1 MENTPQSTRIL
12 VSGGGIAGLALAYW
26 LRRYGFRPT
35 VVERTAALRGGG
47 QAVDLRGA
55 ARDVAERMGLMPA
68 IRSAHT
74 GTRGMAYVD
83 KRGRRLAYMD
93 TESFGDSGGAV
104 ADIEILRS
112 DLVRILF
119 AAAQD
124 GVEYLFDD
132 SVTALTETRDGV
144 EVAFERSA
152 PRVFD
157 LVVGADGTRS
167 NVRRLAFGPDDDRLT
182 DGGHY
187 LAIFATTTA
196 RDLDGWQE
204 MYAMPRR
211 LAGLYPTGGEA
222 RAMLFL
228 GSPVRDIDRRDLDEH
243 RRMFADAFAGEE
255 WEVPRLIEAMWR
267 APDLYVDRAAKVT
280 MDRWSSGRVV
290 LLGDASFAGSIG
302 MGTSMALVGAYVLAG
317 ELAGN
322 GDHRAAF
329 AAYEHALRDYVTAC
343 QKPLPGGERGFLP
356 PTRLEIWLRIQLLR
370 LMTRLPGKGLLT
382 GGLQDTANAVTLKD
396 YREHADAR

>member
-1 MENTPQSTRIL
+1 MEHTPEHTRIL

-35 VVERTAALRGGG
+35 VVERAAALRGGG

-55 ARDVAERMGLMPA
+55 ARDVAERMGLMPD

-83 KRGRRLAYMD
+83 RRGRRLAYMD
-93 TESFGDSGGAV
+93 TESFGDSGGAI

-112 DLVRILF
+112 DLVRILL

-132 SVTALTETRDGV
+132 SITALTETPDGV
-144 EVAFERSA
+144 EVGFERSA

-167 NVRRLAFGPDDDRLT
+167 NVRRLAFGPDDGYVT

-187 LAIFATTTA
+187 LGIFATTTPY
-196 RDLDGWQE
+196 DLDGWQV
-204 MYAMPRR
+204 MYAMPGR
-211 LAGLYPTGGEA
+211 LAGLYPTGSEGDA
-222 RAMLFL
+222 RAMLFFR
-228 GSPVRDIDRRDLDEH
+228 SPPLDVDRRDLDAQ
-243 RRMFADAFAGEE
+243 RRVLADAFAGQG
-255 WEVPRLIEAMWR
+255 WEVPRLIEAMWQ

-290 LLGDASFAGSIG
+290 LLGDASFAGSVG

-317 ELAGN
+317 ELAVAR
-322 GDHRAAF
+322 DHRAAF
-329 AAYEHALRDYVTAC
+329 TAYERALRDYVTAC

-356 PTRLEIWLRIQLLR
+356 PTRLEIWLRIR
-370 LMTRLPGKGLLT
+370 CS
-382 GGLQDTANAVTLKD
+382 A
-396 YREHADAR
+396 